1 MNIGS
6 RQKNYLQE
14 KEAPVTPS
22 NLTYSAAVKK
32 AGDVPQVFVLTN
44 LELQLVYSAIN
55 VHRRI
60 QVQGQELQGWA
71 WWEESLHLPVTTFG
85 EVMIGPVPCVLAHDI
100 LYMELREILY
110 LKGRVVTMFLN
121 KASHLFVKILY

>member
-6 RQKNYLQE
+6 RQKNYLRE
-14 KEAPVTPS
+14 KEDPVTPS

-32 AGDVPQVFVLTN
+32 AGDVLQIFVLTN

-60 QVQGQELQGWA
+60 QVQGQELQG
-71 WWEESLHLPVTTFG
+71 
-85 EVMIGPVPCVLAHDI
+85 
-100 LYMELREILY
+100 
-110 LKGRVVTMFLN
+110 
-121 KASHLFVKILY
+121 

>member
-1 MNIGS
+1 MRTPQKPPIHGPYASSMNIGS
-6 RQKNYLQE
+6 RQKNYLRV

-60 QVQGQELQGWA
+60 QVQGQELQG
-71 WWEESLHLPVTTFG
+71 
-85 EVMIGPVPCVLAHDI
+85 
-100 LYMELREILY
+100 
-110 LKGRVVTMFLN
+110 
-121 KASHLFVKILY
+121 